1 MADTDTIIE
10 LAVGDDA
17 APWSSIGFAVDDDDT
32 CLVGEVRLRFV
43 GAASGE
49 RGIVGWTLTGGAG
62 TASATAPA
70 GDAAIGGRTAGDTG
84 DIDGLPT
91 ATAADAEHT
100 PSPPAGGPD
109 RQAGSSTGHP
119 NGVSHIDHVV
129 IITPD
134 LERTTSALEQRGIG
148 ARRTREAGR
157 GRLQRFFRLGEVVV
171 ELVGP
176 AEPAGDGPAA
186 FWGLAFTVADIDATA
201 HHLAGRIGEPRDAVQ
216 QGRRIATLRVGDEV
230 SVPVAFMSAT
240 DRAGHTQP
248 RDRTGHTDRTGQTG
262 PTSPGLG
269 ADGSR

>member
-17 APWSSIGFAVDDDDT
+17 VAWSSIGFAVDDDT
-32 CLVGEVRLRFV
+32 CLVGEVRLRFL

-62 TASATAPA
+62 TGATPA
-70 GDAAIGGRTAGDTG
+70 VDSTTGEGTGDDGVG

-100 PSPPAGGPD
+100 PSPPPGGPD

-134 LERTTSALEQRGIG
+134 LERTTAALEQRGIG

-248 RDRTGHTDRTGQTG
+248 RDRTGHTDRTGQNR

-269 ADGSR
+269 ADGAR